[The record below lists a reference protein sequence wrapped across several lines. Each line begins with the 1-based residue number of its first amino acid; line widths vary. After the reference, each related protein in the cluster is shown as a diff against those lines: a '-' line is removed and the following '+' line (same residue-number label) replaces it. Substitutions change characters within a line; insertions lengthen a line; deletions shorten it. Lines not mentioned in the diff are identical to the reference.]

1 MSDTPTPGHLAP
13 TDAIDSTHAD
23 VLAFVREHQ
32 GERVLCAFNLSAQPA
47 ELALPAGL
55 ALAQQLDS
63 GIGGAQPV
71 GATLQFAPWGVLHAR
86 LA

>member
-1 MSDTPTPGHLAP
+1 MIRIRLNQQS
-13 TDAIDSTHAD
+13 S
-23 VLAFVREHQ
+23 
-32 GERVLCAFNLSAQPA
+32 
-47 ELALPAGL
+47 LALT
-55 ALAQQLDS
+55 QQLDS